1 MEMLLVPKPPIGL
14 AFEIADLIL
23 LQGWAE
29 FHNVRMVVELDNCV
43 QDDVYEEVVAFYDA
57 DCSLRRWNLWRSTL
71 GAAAE
76 RPHLS
81 LRLGC

>member
-29 FHNVRMVVELDNCV
+29 FHNVRVVVELDNCV
-43 QDDVYEEVVAFYDA
+43 QDDVYEEVVRSMTRTARSGA
-57 DCSLRRWNLWRSTL
+57 GTSGAQPEGSSCSR
-71 GAAAE
+71 
-76 RPHLS
+76 
-81 LRLGC
+81 